1 MIDFRILAL
10 GAMALLMAVYGAST
24 ASGRSLVRHPAV
36 AEHQETRDVAAHN
49 TTVHVD
55 GFDLQRRQ

>member
-24 ASGRSLVRHPAV
+24 ASGTSLARKSVV
-36 AEHQETRDVAAHN
+36 AMHAPYI
-49 TTVHVD
+49 D
-55 GFDLQRRQ
+55 GFDLRH